1 MIHILPS
8 VLGTPDARAAN
19 FEPALR
25 YTARKNLGTV
35 KPSRHYMPDVSTESH
50 PLREAGAPGR
60 SVPMPRLSK
69 LCDLNDFSVRH
80 TAHYLRLIQSPTHRG
95 K

>member
-19 FEPALR
+19 FETARR
-25 YTARKNLGTV
+25 YTACRNLGMV
-35 KPSRHYMPDVSTESH
+35 KLSRHYMPDVSMESH
-50 PLREAGAPGR
+50 PLQEARAPGR
-60 SVPMPRLSK
+60 SVSMPRLSK
-69 LCDLNDFSVRH
+69 LCDLNYFSVRH
-80 TAHYLRLIQSPTHRG
+80 TAHYLRVIQSPTHRG